1 MSSGDGAWRSPPRGA
16 CAGTRLLVVC
26 ACVRVYMLMCAGAC
40 LVHSTVVP
48 NLEFSVGQKS
58 LEKE

>member
-1 MSSGDGAWRSPPRGA
+1 MGLASPPRGA

-26 ACVRVYMLMCAGAC
+26 ACVRVYMCAGAC